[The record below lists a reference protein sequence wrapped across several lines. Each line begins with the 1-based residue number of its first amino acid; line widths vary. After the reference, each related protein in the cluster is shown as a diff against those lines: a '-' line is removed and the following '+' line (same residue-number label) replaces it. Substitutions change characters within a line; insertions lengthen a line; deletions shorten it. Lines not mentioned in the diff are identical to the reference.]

1 MINNRSYFGVG
12 FNRLAVNQ
20 LQNAANTFYFL
31 NDFRN
36 VLLVFERNKNRL
48 SFGLFFVVQRNLAF
62 FFLAGA

>member
-1 MINNRSYFGVG
+1 MINYLSYFGVG

-36 VLLVFERNKNRL
+36 VLLVFERNKN
-48 SFGLFFVVQRNLAF
+48 
-62 FFLAGA
+62 